1 MNGIV
6 LLDKK
11 EGLSTTKEEAK
22 LKSVFQTKKVGHA
35 GTLDP
40 FASGLVI
47 CGINKGTKVL
57 TYLEGADKTY
67 LATLKLGQI
76 TSTQDKTGEV
86 IDTKEVKEH
95 SFKEISSVLSS
106 FLGVSMQTPP
116 MYSALKVNGQRLYKL
131 ARNNIEIERKPRQI
145 EVKSIRLISYENGE
159 ISFEANVSKGTY
171 IRTLGVDIAEKL
183 GEYGHLI
190 SLRRTKIGEYDLS
203 LAKQIDK
210 ITPDDLIQIKDV
222 YFLDGFTKVVCDDA
236 IYKKVINGNFVYLK
250 NSPDSIMFMY
260 KDEAIALY
268 QRLDKDK
275 YKVLQE
281 F

>member
-1 MNGIV
+1 MIKSNNLDTLV
-6 LLDKK
+6 LY
-11 EGLSTTKEEAK
+11 LSHFYHII
-22 LKSVFQTKKVGHA
+22 LFM
-35 GTLDP
+35 
-40 FASGLVI
+40 
-47 CGINKGTKVL
+47 INSK
-57 TYLEGADKTY
+57 
-67 LATLKLGQI
+67 
-76 TSTQDKTGEV
+76 
-86 IDTKEVKEH
+86 H
-95 SFKEISSVLSS
+95 SFEEISSVLSS
-106 FLGVSMQTPP
+106 FLGVSLQTPP

-159 ISFEANVSKGTY
+159 IRFEANVSKGTY

-210 ITPDDLIQIKDV
+210 ITPDDLIQIKDI

>member
-57 TYLEGADKTY
+57 SYLEGADKTY

-76 TSTQDKTGEV
+76 TSSQDRTGKV
-86 IDTKEVKEH
+86 IDTKEIKEH
-95 SFKEISSVLSS
+95 SFEEISSVLSS
-106 FLGVSMQTPP
+106 FLGVSLQTPP

-159 ISFEANVSKGTY
+159 IRFEANVSKGTY

-210 ITPDDLIQIKDV
+210 ITPDDLIQIKDI

-250 NSPDSIMFMY
+250 NGPDSIMFMY

>member
-57 TYLEGADKTY
+57 SYLEGADKTY

-76 TSTQDKTGEV
+76 TSRQDRTVEV
-86 IDTKEVKEH
+86 IDTKEIKEH
-95 SFKEISSVLSS
+95 SFEEISSVLSS
-106 FLGVSMQTPP
+106 FLGVSLQTPP

-145 EVKSIRLISYENGE
+145 EIKSIRLISYENGE
-159 ISFEANVSKGTY
+159 IRFEANVSKGTY

-210 ITPDDLIQIKDV
+210 ITPDDLIQIKDI

>member
-1 MNGIV
+1 
-6 LLDKK
+6 
-11 EGLSTTKEEAK
+11 
-22 LKSVFQTKKVGHA
+22 
-35 GTLDP
+35 
-40 FASGLVI
+40 
-47 CGINKGTKVL
+47 
-57 TYLEGADKTY
+57 
-67 LATLKLGQI
+67 
-76 TSTQDKTGEV
+76 
-86 IDTKEVKEH
+86 
-95 SFKEISSVLSS
+95 
-106 FLGVSMQTPP
+106 MQTPP

-210 ITPDDLIQIKDV
+210 ITQNDLIQIKDI